1 MNLIEL
7 SEKFPTELSC
17 IEYAES
23 VRFGKKTKC
32 AYCASVN
39 LTTRRTDHRHKC
51 RDCNKST
58 AVTVN
63 THLHNTRI
71 PLKTWFY
78 AISVI
83 TDAKKGM
90 SALQLQR
97 NISVSYPT
105 AFKLYHKLR
114 KMMMVENANID
125 ELSGIVE
132 MDEVFIGGKPRKMN
146 TPHITFDSENPAVR
160 IAAARGKTRED
171 LDQQIED
178 LEDEGWD
185 FTPQGHN
192 RAKIDAKNQ
201 RGSKGAGRIP
211 VVGIVQRNG
220 NVVAE
225 VMHTLTYTNLKDMV
239 KKYVVEDESVLITD
253 NYAGY
258 NSMKKII
265 DHLKIDHNQLYS
277 YKGVNSNTIES
288 FWAII
293 ERGIMGQYHSVSPK
307 MLPNYVAEFVYKYN
321 NRHDNAGMFHEMVFK
336 LLQPVNE

>member
-7 SEKFPTELSC
+7 SEKFPNEIDC
-17 IEYAES
+17 IEYAEKI
-23 VRFGKKTKC
+23 RFGKKIQC
-32 AYCASVN
+32 AYCGSIK
-39 LTTRRTDHRHKC
+39 LSKRSPDHRHRC

-78 AISVI
+78 AVSVI
-83 TDAKKGM
+83 TDAKKGI

-97 NISVSYPT
+97 NIDVSYPT
-105 AFKLYHKLR
+105 AFRLYHKLR
-114 KMMMVENANID
+114 KLMMDENKKLD
-125 ELSGIVE
+125 EFSGIVE
-132 MDEVFIGGKPRKMN
+132 MDELYVGGKPRKMN
-146 TPHITFDSENPAVR
+146 TPHITDDSINPNVR
-160 IAAARGKTRED
+160 IAAAKGETREE
-171 LDQQIED
+171 LDNQIEE
-178 LEDEGWD
+178 LESQGWD

-192 RAKIDAKNQ
+192 RAKLDKFNQ

-220 NVVAE
+220 NVIAE
-225 VMHTLTYTNLKDMV
+225 VMENLTYANLKDMV
-239 KKYVVEDESVLITD
+239 KKYVVEDESLLITD
-253 NYAGY
+253 SYSGY

-265 DHLKIDHNQLYS
+265 DHIKIDHNQLYS

-321 NRHDNAGMFHEMVFK
+321 NRNDTEFMFHELIYK

>member
-7 SEKFPTELSC
+7 SEKFPNEINC
-17 IEYAES
+17 IEYAEKI
-23 VRFGKKTKC
+23 RFGKKVKC
-32 AYCASVN
+32 AYCDSKD
-39 LTTRRTDHRHKC
+39 LTARRPDHRHKC
-51 RDCNKST
+51 KECNKST

-78 AISVI
+78 AVSVI
-83 TDAKKGM
+83 TDAKKGI

-97 NISVSYPT
+97 NIDVSYPT

-114 KMMMVENANID
+114 ALMMEENKQID

-132 MDEVFIGGKPRKMN
+132 MDELYVGGKPRKMN
-146 TPHITFDSENPAVR
+146 TPFITADSINPNIR
-160 IAAARGKTRED
+160 IAAAKGKTRVE
-171 LDQQIED
+171 LDEQIEQ
-178 LEDEGWD
+178 LEQDGWD
-185 FTPQGHN
+185 FSPNEKHRG
-192 RAKIDAKNQ
+192 KIDKFDT
-201 RGSKGAGRIP
+201 RGPRGAGRIP

-220 NVVAE
+220 NVIAE
-225 VMHTLTYTNLKDMV
+225 VMENLSYHNLKDMV
-239 KKYVVEDESVLITD
+239 KKYVVEDDSVLITD
-253 NYAGY
+253 NFQGY

-265 DHLKIDHNQLYS
+265 SHLKIDHNQLYS
-277 YKGVNSNTIES
+277 YKGINSNTIES

-321 NRHDNAGMFHEMVFK
+321 NRDDTEFMFHEMIYK
-336 LLQPVNE
+336 LLQPIN